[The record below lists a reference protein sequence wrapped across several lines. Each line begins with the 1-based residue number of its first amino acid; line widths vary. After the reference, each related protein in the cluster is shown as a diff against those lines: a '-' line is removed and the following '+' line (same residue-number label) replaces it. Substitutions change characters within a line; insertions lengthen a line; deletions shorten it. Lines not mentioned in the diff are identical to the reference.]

1 MSQTLA
7 GTDLSASAVHAV
19 VEIGAAGRLSAKAL
33 SEKLLLEKSTVSR
46 LVNSLVEGGELYEVR
61 SETDARCKH
70 LHLTRQGEQTL
81 AAITRFAT
89 RQVSAAIAPLGLPSQ
104 RQILSGLEI
113 YAAALKVSRTSG
125 TAVTQDNRMVINQGY
140 TPGIIGRIVEMHVSY
155 YSRLAGF
162 GAGFE
167 SKVANDLAAFVTR
180 LAKPENEIWY
190 AEKDGRIVGSIAIDG
205 EDLGDGRAHLRWFI
219 VDDGMRGAGV
229 GKAFIRIAMTFCDD
243 HSFDETHLWTFSGL
257 DVARA
262 LYESNRFSL
271 AEEYLGGQWS
281 TEVLEQ
287 RYVRPRTAQL

>member
-229 GKAFIRIAMTFCDD
+229 GKALIRIAMTFCDD